1 MKEELSGL
9 IKNSQQSTLSK
20 ITDVEQ
26 SNHSLIESK
35 YNRIVQ
41 KLDQYENEFKN
52 KIDNINNKSNLGYE
66 VLNKYASNFDKY
78 VDL

>member
-26 SNHSLIESK
+26 SNHSLIESMQRHRAVAK
-35 YNRIVQ
+35 T
-41 KLDQYENEFKN
+41 
-52 KIDNINNKSNLGYE
+52 
-66 VLNKYASNFDKY
+66 
-78 VDL
+78 